1 MSESR
6 IVIVQFC
13 DDVRHEV
20 GNKYSLMGCY
30 ADELIIDKLPVALPK
45 LGAQIRAIT
54 PIDNLFSKL
63 IFRAK
68 INDDIIAELNVDIN
82 KLPDPVPVNSEL
94 RRYTVI
100 AAMTFS
106 PLLIVETC
114 QLRIEAE
121 TEDGVIIPG
130 SSLRIRERLPED
142 IF

>member
-30 ADELIIDKLPVALPK
+30 ADELIIDKLPTVLPK
-45 LGAQIRAIT
+45 LAAQIRAIT

-68 INDDIIAELNVDIN
+68 INDDIIAELNVDFN
-82 KLPDPVPVNSEL
+82 KLPDSIPVNSEL
-94 RRYTVI
+94 RRYTVV
-100 AAMTFS
+100 AAMLFS
-106 PLLIVETC
+106 ALMIAEPC
-114 QLRIEAE
+114 RLRIEAE

-130 SSLRIRERLPED
+130 SSLKIRERLPED
-142 IF
+142 TL